1 MASPSVFEGFRKGLT
16 TLGDDI
22 SKTTKQVGENI
33 KKVRIETQS
42 MLLAAV
48 EGPKGAAAPAAA
60 ADASAADA
68 SASAQKQEGA
78 PPSASAESQPD
89 VSPSSPPKP
98 DTQPAHAEQ
107 KPPKTP
113 VIPEDTA
120 RLADELG
127 AGRPRPAP
135 VGVPL
140 EKSKS
145 SWAVV
150 VPSEPSMAL
159 RWGLAVGLG
168 LVLVTAVVLPGPRQ
182 ATVRLLRRLK
192 MP

>member
-1 MASPSVFEGFRKGLT
+1 MAAETLSEETMANFRKGLDK
-16 TLGDDI
+16 LGDDI

-33 KKVRIETQS
+33 KKARIETQS
-42 MLLAAV
+42 ALLAAV
-48 EGPKGAAAPAAA
+48 EGPKGNEAPAAA
-60 ADASAADA
+60 ADASS
-68 SASAQKQEGA
+68 SAPKQSV
-78 PPSASAESQPD
+78 PILASAESQPD
-89 VSPSSPPKP
+89 ASPSSPPKP
-98 DTQPAHAEQ
+98 DTQPADAEKKQ
-107 KPPKTP
+107 PKTP

-120 RLADELG
+120 RLTDELG

-135 VGVPL
+135 VGVPV

-145 SWAVV
+145 MWAVA
-150 VPSEPSMAL
+150 VPSESSMAL

-182 ATVRLLRRLK
+182 ATMRLLRRLK